1 MYPGYAVSDKFGLGL
16 RGEYFKFKQG
26 SGDTSLTA
34 LTLSANLKSGGLTF
48 IPEFRLDNNAD
59 KAIFVDSAS
68 LPATSAS
75 QVSLA
80 VVYGFNIL

>member
-1 MYPGYAVSDKFGLGL
+1 
-16 RGEYFKFKQG
+16 
-26 SGDTSLTA
+26 
-34 LTLSANLKSGGLTF
+34 LSANLKSGGLTF

-68 LPATSAS
+68 LPATSS

-80 VVYGFNIL
+80 WLLFLIFYETLFNL

>member
-1 MYPGYAVSDKFGLGL
+1 VENIS
-16 RGEYFKFKQG
+16 FKQG

-68 LPATSAS
+68 LPATSA

-80 VVYGFNIL
+80 VVYGFNIFYETLFNLLMIFLLNK

>member
-1 MYPGYAVSDKFGLGL
+1 
-16 RGEYFKFKQG
+16 
-26 SGDTSLTA
+26 
-34 LTLSANLKSGGLTF
+34 LSANLKSGGLTF

-80 VVYGFNIL
+80 VVYGFYIFYETLFNLLMIFLLNK

>member
-1 MYPGYAVSDKFGLGL
+1 
-16 RGEYFKFKQG
+16 
-26 SGDTSLTA
+26 
-34 LTLSANLKSGGLTF
+34 LSANLKSGGLTF

-80 VVYGFNIL
+80 VVYGFNIFMKHYLTF

>member
-16 RGEYFKFKQG
+16 RGEYFIKQG

-75 QVSLA
+75 SFTSSCLW
-80 VVYGFNIL
+80 F